1 MAPST
6 KTGANF
12 PNIGVEKIL
21 KIYHLLAMYQV
32 PSTKT
37 GANFPCIAVE
47 NT

>member
-12 PNIGVEKIL
+12 PNIGVAKIL
-21 KIYHLLAMYQV
+21 KIYNILPMYQV

-37 GANFPCIAVE
+37 GANYPCIAVE

>member
-21 KIYHLLAMYQV
+21 KIYNILPMYQV
-32 PSTKT
+32 PSTKI
-37 GANFPCIAVE
+37 GANFPCIVVE